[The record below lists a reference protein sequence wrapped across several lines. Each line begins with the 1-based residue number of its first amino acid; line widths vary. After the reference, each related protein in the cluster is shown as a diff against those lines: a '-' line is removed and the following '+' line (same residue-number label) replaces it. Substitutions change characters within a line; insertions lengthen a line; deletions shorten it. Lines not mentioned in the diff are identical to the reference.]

1 MKLPRTVSGESLAK
15 SLQKL
20 GSRAT
25 RQAGSHIRLTCD
37 TPNQHHI
44 TIPSHDPIR
53 VGTLSA
59 ILVDVASHLKIPKED
74 LIRKLFG

>member
-1 MKLPRTVSGESLAK
+1 MKLPRTVSGEWLAK

-20 GSRAT
+20 GYQT
-25 RQAGSHIRLTCD
+25 IRQTGNHIRLTCD

-44 TIPSHDPIR
+44 TIPNHDPIR

-59 ILVDVASHLKIPKED
+59 ILADVASHLKISKED